1 MKEQSNKIKNISAV
15 ALGFFDGIHLGH
27 RAVIGEMVKT
37 AEKQWLTSIVYTF
50 VENPAALFG
59 RTVEVL
65 TPNEERLSILKAMGV
80 QQVVQDDFKKIKD
93 LEPGEFVEEVIVR
106 RSNALKILYGV
117 N

>member
-27 RAVIGEMVKT
+27 RAVIGEMIKSSQQNGLIST
-37 AEKQWLTSIVYTF
+37 VYTF
-50 VENPAALFG
+50 EKNPAALFG

-93 LEPGEFVEEVIVR
+93 LEPGEFVEEVLVKRLSLIH
-106 RSNALKILYGV
+106 I
-117 N
+117 